1 MTSDN
6 SYLWALKLER
16 NSTLHIHVQ
25 HGKSLQRVHCNVE
38 VTDAGEALEYDER

>member
-16 NSTLHIHVQ
+16 NETLHIMYNMASYCSV
-25 HGKSLQRVHCNVE
+25 CNVE
-38 VTDAGEALEYDER
+38 VTDDGEDLEYDEC